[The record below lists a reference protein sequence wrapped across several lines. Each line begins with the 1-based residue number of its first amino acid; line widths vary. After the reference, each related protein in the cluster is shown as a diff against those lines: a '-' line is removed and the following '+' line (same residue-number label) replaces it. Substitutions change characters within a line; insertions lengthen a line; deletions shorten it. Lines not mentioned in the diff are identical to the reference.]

1 MVTYTPH
8 SNILAVNV
16 KHVETSLV
24 IQWLRLHS
32 PNTGGPGSI
41 PGQRSKFYMPQLK
54 KKKSPPYGATNA
66 EDPSDFKEDGRALW
80 PHLRHDAAK

>member
-54 KKKSPPYGATNA
+54 KKKVHHMVQQMLKIPQTSRKMG
-66 EDPSDFKEDGRALW
+66 EPSGLI
-80 PHLRHDAAK
+80 